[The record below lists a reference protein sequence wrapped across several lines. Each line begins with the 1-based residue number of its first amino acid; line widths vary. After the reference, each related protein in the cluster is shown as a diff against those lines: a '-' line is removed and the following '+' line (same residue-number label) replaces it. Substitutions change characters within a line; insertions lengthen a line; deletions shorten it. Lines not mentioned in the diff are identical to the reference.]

1 MYASKIF
8 ETRAKINSTL
18 DFLLLNKSTLTL
30 LPAIYIGFSEI
41 YKIENEIKLTTLRLA
56 KLRPS
61 KYNTS
66 ERQNFYTLLRVC
78 AKFF

>member
-8 ETRAKINSTL
+8 ETRAKINSTP
-18 DFLLLNKSTLTL
+18 DFLLNKSTLTL

-41 YKIENEIKLTTLRLA
+41 YKIDNEIKLTFLRLA
-56 KLRPS
+56 KLKPS

-66 ERQNFYTLLRVC
+66 ERQNFYTLLRVS